1 MLPFFRNSFSAVRAK
16 AQMNL
21 QLTIRTAK
29 LLALTASVMKEK
41 KAVPK
46 FKKLA
51 VKARPVMRIWVL
63 LTS

>member
-1 MLPFFRNSFSAVRAK
+1 MT
-16 AQMNL
+16 L

-29 LLALTASVMKEK
+29 LLALTASAIKEK

-46 FKKLA
+46 FKKWA
-51 VKARPVMRIWVL
+51 VKARPVTRIWFL